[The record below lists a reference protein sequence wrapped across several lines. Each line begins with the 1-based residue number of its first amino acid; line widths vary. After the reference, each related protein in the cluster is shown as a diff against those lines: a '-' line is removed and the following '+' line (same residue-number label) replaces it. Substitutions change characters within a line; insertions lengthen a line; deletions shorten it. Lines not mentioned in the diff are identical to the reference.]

1 LQPGLEIPVM
11 ARARKSA
18 IAEDHWETGEL
29 GRDETFVRR
38 SPAVTEPIVDDAL
51 DLQLISI
58 RLQKQ
63 LLRELKLVA
72 RYRRI
77 GYQPL
82 IRDVLG
88 RWVRVEMRAIA
99 EETEERERT
108 SQRVVAATTGRR
120 RNE

>member
-1 LQPGLEIPVM
+1 MV
-11 ARARKSA
+11 RTRKTV
-18 IAEDHWETGEL
+18 IADDRWETGEL
-29 GRDETFVRR
+29 GRDEPFVRR
-38 SPAVTEPIVDDAL
+38 SPVTAEPAVDDAL

-88 RWVRVEMRAIA
+88 RWVRGEMRAIA
-99 EETEERERT
+99 EETDERERT
-108 SQRVVAATTGRR
+108 SRRVAAATVARR
-120 RNE
+120 RGD